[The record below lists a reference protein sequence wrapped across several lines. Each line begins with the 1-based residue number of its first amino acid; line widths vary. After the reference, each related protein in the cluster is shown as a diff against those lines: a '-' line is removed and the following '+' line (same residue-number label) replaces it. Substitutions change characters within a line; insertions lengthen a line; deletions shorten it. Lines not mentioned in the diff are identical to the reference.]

1 MSGRA
6 GLLVRL
12 KRSAPFALDVAF
24 EAPAGAVTAL
34 FGPSGSGKTTVL
46 RAVAGLQAVDAAEVH
61 CKGATW
67 HSSSQ
72 RIELPAHRR
81 PVGFV
86 FQDYGLF
93 PHLTVRKQL
102 ELPLQHR
109 PADARRSR
117 VAELLAITQLQDLAD
132 RRPAALSG
140 GQQQRVAI
148 ARALARDPA
157 VLLLD
162 EPFAAVDWMLRESLR
177 RELVSLQRRL
187 ALTVV
192 LVTHD
197 FEDVAKL
204 ASHLVVLERGG
215 VRAAGTVE
223 ELTARNAV
231 PGVGER
237 HEPGVAIDGR
247 VIRHL
252 PDRQLSVIGTDE
264 MQLEVPA
271 VAAAAGAAVRIRLA
285 ARDVILA
292 RHRPEGLSLHNV
304 LEARVLAVQPAAHD
318 ALRMVHLQT
327 GTCRL
332 LSLVTA
338 DAVRSLGVAPGAP
351 LLALVKAVAVDT
363 FA

>member
-6 GLLVRL
+6 GLHVQL
-12 KRSAPFALDVAF
+12 KQSSPFALDVAF
-24 EAPAGAVTAL
+24 EAPAGEVTAL

-46 RAVAGLQAVDAAEVH
+46 RAVAGLQAVETAEVR
-61 CKGATW
+61 CDGATW
-67 HSSSQ
+67 HSTTR

-93 PHLTVRKQL
+93 PHLTVRQQL
-102 ELPLQHR
+102 ELPLRHR
-109 PADARRSR
+109 PADARRAR
-117 VAELLAITQLQDLAD
+117 VSELLAITQLQGFAD

-204 ASHLVVLERGG
+204 ATHLVVLDRGG

-223 ELTARNAV
+223 ELTTRNAV

-237 HEPGVAIDGR
+237 HEPGVALDGH
-247 VIRHL
+247 VIGHL
-252 PDRQLSVIGTDE
+252 PERQLSVIGADA
-264 MQLEVPA
+264 MRLEVPA

-304 LEARVLAVQPAAHD
+304 LEARVLAVEPAAND
-318 ALRMVHLQT
+318 ALRMVHLQA

-338 DAVRSLGVAPGAP
+338 DAVRSLGLAPDVP
-351 LLALVKAVAVDT
+351 VLALVKAVAVDT

>member
-1 MSGRA
+1 MSVRG
-6 GLLVRL
+6 GLLVQL
-12 KRSAPFALDVAF
+12 KQSAPFALDVAF

-61 CKGATW
+61 CGGSTW
-67 HSSSQ
+67 QSSSR
-72 RIELPAHRR
+72 RIELPAHCR

-93 PHLTVRKQL
+93 PHLTVRQQL
-102 ELPLQHR
+102 ELPMRQR
-109 PADARRSR
+109 SADARRTR
-117 VAELLAITQLQDLAD
+117 VNELLAITQLQELED
-132 RRPAALSG
+132 RRPGALSG

-162 EPFAAVDWMLRESLR
+162 EPFAAVDWALRESLR
-177 RELVSLQRRL
+177 HELVSLQRRL

-204 ASHLVVLERGG
+204 ASHLVVLDRGA

-223 ELTARNAV
+223 ALTARNAV
-231 PGVGER
+231 AGIGDR
-237 HEPGVAIDGR
+237 HDPGVALDGQ
-247 VIRHL
+247 VIGQL
-252 PDRQLSVIGTDE
+252 PERQLTVIG
-264 MQLEVPA
+264 
-271 VAAAAGAAVRIRLA
+271 AAAMRFEIPAIAVPAGAAVRLRLA

-304 LEARVLAVQPAAHD
+304 LDARVVAVEPAANE
-318 ALRMVHLQT
+318 ALRMVHLQV

-338 DAVRSLGVAPGAP
+338 DAVRSLGLAPGVP
-351 LLALVKAVAVDT
+351 VLALIKAVAVDT

>member
-1 MSGRA
+1 MNGRA
-6 GLLVRL
+6 GLLVQL
-12 KRSAPFALDVAF
+12 KQSAPFALDVAF

-46 RAVAGLQAVDAAEVH
+46 RAVAGLQSVDSAEVR
-61 CKGATW
+61 CDGATW
-67 HSSSQ
+67 QSTAQ

-86 FQDYGLF
+86 FQDFGLF
-93 PHLTVRKQL
+93 PHLTVRQQL
-102 ELPLQHR
+102 ELPMSHR
-109 PADARRSR
+109 PPDARRAR
-117 VAELLAITQLQDLAD
+117 VNELLAVTQLQELAD

-204 ASHLVVLERGG
+204 ASHVVVLDRGG
-215 VRAAGTVE
+215 VRACGTVE
-223 ELTARNAV
+223 ELTARNAIA
-231 PGVGER
+231 GLGER
-237 HEPGVAIDGR
+237 HEPGVAFDGR
-247 VIRHL
+247 VIGQL
-252 PDRQLSVIGTDE
+252 PERQLTVVGADA
-264 MQLEVPA
+264 MRLEIPA
-271 VAAAAGAAVRIRLA
+271 IAAAAGAAVRIRLA

-304 LEARVLAVQPAAHD
+304 LEADVLAVQPAAND
-318 ALRMVHLQT
+318 ALRMVQLQA

-338 DAVRSLGVAPGAP
+338 DAVRSLGLAPGVP
-351 LLALVKAVAVDT
+351 VLALIKAVAVET

>member
-1 MSGRA
+1 VGGRT
-6 GLLVRL
+6 GLLVQL
-12 KRSAPFALDVAF
+12 KQSAPFALDVTF
-24 EAPAGAVTAL
+24 EAPAGEVTAL

-46 RAVAGLQAVDAAEVH
+46 RAVAGLQAVDAAEVR
-61 CKGATW
+61 CDGATW
-67 HSSSQ
+67 HSTSQ
-72 RIELPAHRR
+72 RLELPAHRR

-93 PHLTVRKQL
+93 PHLTVRQQL
-102 ELPLQHR
+102 ELPLRHR
-109 PADARRSR
+109 PADARQAR
-117 VAELLAITQLQDLAD
+117 VSELLAVTQLQGLAD

-162 EPFAAVDWMLRESLR
+162 EPFAAVDWVLRESLR

-204 ASHLVVLERGG
+204 ASRLVVLDRGG

-237 HEPGVAIDGR
+237 HEPGVALDGR
-247 VIRHL
+247 VIGHL
-252 PDRQLSVIGTDE
+252 PERQLTVIGADA
-264 MQLEVPA
+264 MRLEIPA

-304 LEARVLAVQPAAHD
+304 LEARVLAVESAANE
-318 ALRMVHLQT
+318 ALRMVHLQA
-327 GTCRL
+327 GACRL

-338 DAVRSLGVAPGAP
+338 DAVRSLGLAPGVP
-351 LLALVKAVAVDT
+351 VLALIKAVAVDT

>member
-1 MSGRA
+1 VSGRT

-12 KRSAPFALDVAF
+12 KRSAPFALEVAF

-46 RAVAGLQAVDAAEVH
+46 RAIAGLQAVDAAEVS
-61 CKGATW
+61 CDGATW
-67 HSSSQ
+67 QSTTQ

-93 PHLTVRKQL
+93 PHLTVRQQL
-102 ELPLQHR
+102 ELPMGHR
-109 PADARRSR
+109 PADARRAR
-117 VAELLAITQLQDLAD
+117 VTELLAVTRLQELAD

-162 EPFAAVDWMLRESLR
+162 EPFAAVDWALRESLR
-177 RELVSLQRRL
+177 HELISLQRRL

-197 FEDVAKL
+197 FDDVAKL
-204 ASHLVVLERGG
+204 ASHLVVLDRGE
-215 VRAAGTVE
+215 VRAAGTIE
-223 ELTARNAV
+223 ELTARNAIE
-231 PGVGER
+231 GIGER
-237 HEPGVAIDGR
+237 HDPGVALDGQ
-247 VIRHL
+247 VIGQL
-252 PDRQLSVIGTDE
+252 PERQLTVIGADA
-264 MQLEVPA
+264 MQFEIPA
-271 VAAAAGAAVRIRLA
+271 ITAAVGAAVRIRLA

-304 LEARVLAVQPAAHD
+304 LEARVLAVQPAPNE
-318 ALRMVHLQT
+318 ALRMVHLQA
-327 GTCRL
+327 GTCRV

-338 DAVRSLGVAPGAP
+338 DAVRSLGLAPGVP
-351 LLALVKAVAVDT
+351 VLALIKAVAVDT